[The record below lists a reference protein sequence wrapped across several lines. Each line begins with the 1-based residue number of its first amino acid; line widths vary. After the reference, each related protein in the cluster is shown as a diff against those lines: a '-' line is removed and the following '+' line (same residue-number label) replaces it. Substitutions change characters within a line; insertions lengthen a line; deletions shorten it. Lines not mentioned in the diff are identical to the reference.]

1 MTTEKAATAVRE
13 QLERMRSAGCSF
25 ADARFY
31 DEDASQRVV
40 LYDGNLESNNRG
52 LERGIGV
59 RVLFQ
64 GAWGF
69 AATADL
75 GAIPACFD
83 RALANARAAAGL
95 PGFPRDMGPAQ
106 PAKGEYRAPVVKD
119 PFDVP
124 LAEKLAFLTAIDARL
139 KDETVKQRIIHAR
152 FQRRRIHYWNTEGTE
167 VSRLVLNTFAT
178 MMVMAPDKDGRTQ
191 RRSLELF
198 SDGSGTRGWEWLI
211 APERFAGHAE
221 RLKRELSEI
230 IAADPMPPG
239 RRDLIILPGQGF
251 LQVHETIGHA
261 LELDRI
267 LGYELSFAGGS
278 HVRPEMIGTL
288 RYGSD
293 LLNCRAGVT
302 PNSPGT
308 FGFDDEGTPQRD
320 YYLIKQGILVNV
332 LSSRTD
338 LGEAN
343 AKAGRTVVTESGT
356 AARACSFYRTPI
368 DRMTNINIEPG
379 DGGTLDDITAATE
392 NGIIVDVP
400 VSWSIGSNRE
410 HFHFGTEIAW
420 EVKDGRRTRVFKNP
434 TYQGHTLEF
443 WRSLD
448 KVGDK
453 STWLLQSVPNC
464 GKGEP
469 NQVMELGHGIPVM
482 RFHDVQCGESEAA
495 QK

>member
-1 MTTEKAATAVRE
+1 MNMTADKMASIVRE
-13 QLERMRSAGCSF
+13 QLDRMKSGGCSF

-31 DEDASQRVV
+31 DEDSSQRVV

-52 LERGIGV
+52 FERGIGV
-59 RVLFQ
+59 RVLKD

-75 GAIPACFD
+75 NAVPAVFD
-83 RALANARAAAGL
+83 RALDNARAAAAL
-95 PGFPRDMGPAQ
+95 PGFPKDMGTPQ
-106 PAKGEYRAPVVKD
+106 PAKGEYRSPSQKD

-124 LAEKLAFLTAIDARL
+124 LAEKLDFLKGLDARL
-139 KDETVKQRIIHAR
+139 KDDAVKQRIVHAR
-152 FQRRRIHYWNTEGTE
+152 FQRRRIHYWNTDGTT
-167 VSRLVLNTFAT
+167 VSRWMLNTFAT
-178 MMVMAPDKDGRTQ
+178 MMVMAPDKEGRTQ
-191 RRSLELF
+191 RRSIELY
-198 SDGSGTRGWEWLI
+198 SDGTGTRGWEWI
-211 APERFAGHAE
+211 TNPDYFADHAE
-221 RLKRELSEI
+221 RIKRELSEI
-230 IAADPMPPG
+230 VAADPLPPG

-267 LGYELSFAGGS
+267 LGYELSYAGGS

-293 LLNCRAGVT
+293 KLNARAGIVE
-302 PNSPGT
+302 NSPGT

-320 YYLIKQGILVNV
+320 YLLIDKGVLVNV
-332 LSSRTD
+332 ISSRTD
-338 LGEAN
+338 LGETN

-356 AARACSFYRTPI
+356 AARACAFYRTPI
-368 DRMTNINIEPG
+368 DRMTNVNIDPG
-379 DGGTLDDITAATE
+379 PDGTLDDIIAATE
-392 NGIIVDVP
+392 DGIIVDVP

-420 EVKDGRRTRVFKNP
+420 EVKDGKRGRVFKNA
-434 TYQGHTLEF
+434 TYQGHTIDF
-443 WRSLD
+443 WKSLD
-448 KVGDK
+448 RVGDR

-482 RFHDVQCGESEAA
+482 RFSNVQTGEKE
-495 QK
+495 